1 MFSFNVLGLVVYSIF
16 MMSGGA
22 AIVLLVLAILAGGN
36 R

>member
-1 MFSFNVLGLVVYSIF
+1 MLSFNVPGLVVYSVF

-22 AIVLLVLAILAGGN
+22 AIVLLALAILAGGK